1 MKEVFYE
8 MLNQQ
13 LDQIR
18 YRQLI
23 LAGNLNARMR
33 SRNLDGIVGRFDE
46 TTVNDSED
54 KLINTCKQHDLRI
67 YNIFLTKNVYRFT

>member
-1 MKEVFYE
+1 